1 MTLLARLA
9 APVARLFRRRGA
21 HTPVMLQF
29 EATECGAICLGIVL
43 AHFGRWVPQNELRE
57 ACGVTR
63 DGCSAGDIV
72 RAGRRYGLRVTGWRR
87 ELEDLDDIRLP
98 AILFWQ
104 FSHFVVLE
112 GVGRGRYYINDPAAG
127 HRTLSAEAVDYGFTG
142 VVLEVERTPDFRP
155 GTERSP
161 GLRLLWPWFAD
172 ARGPLAF
179 AAACGLLLLVPVL
192 STPILVT
199 LLVDHVLA
207 APQPP
212 PWAAVFV
219 GAAAVSAGLVY
230 LLSWLQHR
238 CLQRLN
244 ARLSIVQTDRFVR
257 RLFRLPVQFFLH
269 RLAGDL
275 MARSQAVGR
284 VAAQAA
290 VQLLGIAV
298 EIVVS
303 ACCLLLM
310 VFYDPLLAAV
320 VALLAAASVLLM
332 RVITRMRTE
341 QNWQLRGHQATL
353 SGLAVSGLRNI
364 DHLQATAA
372 EDDFFA
378 RWSGFQA
385 LELHARQHYAEL
397 GHAISALPALFSIL
411 GGAAVVGLGG
421 WRVIEGGMSVG
432 MLMGFYIV
440 AGNFL
445 RPVGRLV
452 QFADMFQ
459 VLEADLQ
466 RLHDVIDAD
475 EDPLL
480 TADAERARAPVVHL
494 GGRLR
499 LAGRLALRDVA
510 FGYRRGGTP
519 LIENFSLTLEP
530 GQRVAVVGSTGS
542 GKSTLV
548 LLVSGIYAPW
558 SGDVLLDGVPL
569 PDVPRDVLTNSMA
582 VVSQRPFLFAGTVR
596 ENLTLWNPTVPHGK
610 IVAAARDALMHDTI
624 RQRPGGYDS
633 LVEEGGRNFS
643 GGQRQRLEIAR
654 ALVRDP
660 SIMILDEATCALD
673 ALTEARVDDGLRRRG
688 CTCLI
693 VAHRLSTIRDCDRI
707 VVLDQGRQVQSGTH
721 EELMADEDGAYHRLV
736 QAH

>member
-1 MTLLARLA
+1 M
-9 APVARLFRRRGA
+9 
-21 HTPVMLQF
+21 
-29 EATECGAICLGIVL
+29 
-43 AHFGRWVPQNELRE
+43 
-57 ACGVTR
+57 
-63 DGCSAGDIV
+63 
-72 RAGRRYGLRVTGWRR
+72 
-87 ELEDLDDIRLP
+87 
-98 AILFWQ
+98 
-104 FSHFVVLE
+104 
-112 GVGRGRYYINDPAAG
+112 
-127 HRTLSAEAVDYGFTG
+127 
-142 VVLEVERTPDFRP
+142 
-155 GTERSP
+155 
-161 GLRLLWPWFAD
+161 
-172 ARGPLAF
+172 
-179 AAACGLLLLVPVL
+179 PVL
-192 STPILVT
+192 TTPILVT

-219 GAAAVSAGLVY
+219 GAAAGSAGLVY

-244 ARLSIVQTDRFVR
+244 VRLSIVQADRFVR

-320 VALLAAASVLLM
+320 VAVLAAVSVLLM
-332 RVITRMRTE
+332 RTISRMRTE
-341 QNWQLRGHQATL
+341 ESWQLRRQQAML
-353 SGLAVSGLRNI
+353 SGLAVTGLRNI

-372 EDDFFA
+372 EDDFYA

-385 LELHARQHYAEL
+385 LELQARQRYAEL
-397 GHAISALPALFSIL
+397 GHAISALPTLFSIL
-411 GGAAVVGLGG
+411 GGAAVIGLGG

-452 QFADMFQ
+452 QFADMLQ

-466 RLHDVIDAD
+466 RLHDVIDAT

-480 TADAERARAPVVHL
+480 TADTERVPAPVAHL

-499 LAGRLALRDVA
+499 LGGLA
-510 FGYRRGGTP
+510 
-519 LIENFSLTLEP
+519 LEP

-558 SGDVLLDGVPL
+558 SGDVLFDGVPL
-569 PDVPRDVLTNSMA
+569 SEVPRDVLTNSVA

-596 ENLTLWNPTVPHGK
+596 DNLTLWNPTVPHER

-624 RQRPGGYDS
+624 SGRPGGYDS

-660 SIMILDEATCALD
+660 SILVLDEATCALD
-673 ALTEARVDDGLRRRG
+673 ALSEARVDDALRRRG

-693 VAHRLSTIRDCDRI
+693 IAHRLSTIRDCDRI
-707 VVLDQGRQVQSGTH
+707 VVLDRGREVQSGTH
-721 EELMADEDGAYHRLV
+721 EELMADAGGTYHRLV
-736 QAH
+736 LAH

>member
-1 MTLLARLA
+1 MPLLARLA
-9 APVARLFRRRGA
+9 APARRLLRRRRVR
-21 HTPVMLQF
+21 TPVMLQF
-29 EATECGAICLGIVL
+29 EATECGAVCLGILL

-57 ACGVTR
+57 ACAVTR
-63 DGCSAGDIV
+63 DGCSASDIV
-72 RAGRRYGLRVTGWRR
+72 SAGRRYGLRVTGWRR
-87 ELEDLDDIRLP
+87 EPDELRKVRLP

-112 GVGRGRYYINDPAAG
+112 GVRRGRYYINDPAVG
-127 HRTLSAEAVDYGFTG
+127 HRTLSAEAFDFGFTG
-142 VVLEVERTPDFRP
+142 VVLLAEPTPDFRP
-155 GTERSP
+155 GTERRP
-161 GLRLLWPWFAD
+161 GLRLLWPWFAG

-298 EIVVS
+298 ELVVS

-320 VALLAAASVLLM
+320 VALLAALSVLLM
-332 RVITRMRTE
+332 RMLTRLRTE
-341 QNWQLRGHQATL
+341 QNWRLRGHQATL
-353 SGLAVSGLRNI
+353 SGLAVTGLRNI

-385 LELHARQHYAEL
+385 LELHSRQRYAEL
-397 GHAISALPALFSIL
+397 GHAISALPALFTIL

-421 WRVIEGGMSVG
+421 WRVIEGGMSIG

-466 RLHDVIDAD
+466 RLHDVIDAA

-480 TADAERARAPVVHL
+480 TADAERGRAPVVHL

-499 LAGRLALRDVA
+499 LAGRLALREVT
-510 FGYRRGGTP
+510 FGYRRHGTP
-519 LIENFSLTLEP
+519 LIENFSLDIEP

-548 LLVSGIYAPW
+548 LLVSGIHAPW
-558 SGDVLLDGVPL
+558 SGDVLLDGTPL

-596 ENLTLWNPTVPHGK
+596 ENLTLWNPTIPHGK
-610 IVAAARDALMHDTI
+610 VVAAARDALMDDTI

-633 LVEEGGRNFS
+633 PVEEGGRNFS

-660 SIMILDEATCALD
+660 SILVLDEATCALD
-673 ALTEARVDDGLRRRG
+673 TVSEALVDDALRRRG

-707 VVLDQGRQVQSGTH
+707 VVLDHGRQVQSGTH
-721 EELMADEDGAYHRLV
+721 EELMADEDGTYHRLV
-736 QAH
+736 LAQ

>member
-1 MTLLARLA
+1 MALLARLF
-9 APVARLFRRRGA
+9 APFPRLFRRGRVR
-21 HTPVMLQF
+21 TPVMLQF
-29 EATECGAICLGIVL
+29 EATECGAVCLGIVL
-43 AHFGRWVPQNELRE
+43 AHFGRWVPLQELRE

-63 DGCSAGDIV
+63 DGCSASDIV
-72 RAGRRYGLRVTGWRR
+72 RAGRRYGLRVTGWRQ
-87 ELEDLDDIRLP
+87 EPEDLRNVRLP
-98 AILFWQ
+98 AILFWE

-112 GVGRGRYYINDPAAG
+112 GVGRGRYHVNDPAVG
-127 HRTLSAEAVDYGFTG
+127 HRTLDADTLDRGFTG
-142 VVLEVERTPDFRP
+142 VALLVEPTPDFRP
-155 GTERSP
+155 GTERRP
-161 GLRLLWPWFAD
+161 GLRLLRPWFAG
-172 ARGPLAF
+172 ARAALAF

-192 STPILVT
+192 TTPILLT

-244 ARLSIVQTDRFVR
+244 VRLSIVQSDRFVR
-257 RLFRLPVQFFLH
+257 RLFRLPVQFFQH

-275 MARSQAVGR
+275 MARSQAVAR
-284 VAAQAA
+284 VAAQAS
-290 VQLLGIAV
+290 VQLLGVAV

-320 VALLAAASVLLM
+320 VAVLAAVSVLLT
-332 RVITRMRTE
+332 RAITRRRTE
-341 QNWQLRGHQATL
+341 QNWRLRGHQATL
-353 SGLAVSGLRNI
+353 SGLAVTGLRNI

-385 LELHARQHYAEL
+385 LELQARQRYAEL
-397 GHAISALPALFSIL
+397 GHAISALPTLFSIL
-411 GGAAVVGLGG
+411 GGAAVIGLGG
-421 WRVIEGGMSVG
+421 WRVIEGGMTVG

-466 RLHDVIDAD
+466 RLHDVIDAA

-480 TADAERARAPVVHL
+480 AADAEPAPRQLAHL

-499 LAGRLALRDVA
+499 LAGRLALRDVT
-510 FGYRRGGTP
+510 FGYRRTGTP
-519 LIENFSLTLEP
+519 LIEDFSLALEP

-548 LLVSGIYAPW
+548 LLLSGVYAPW
-558 SGDVLLDGVPL
+558 SGDVLFDGVPL
-569 PDVPRDVLTNSMA
+569 PEVPRDVLTNSVA

-596 ENLTLWNPTVPHGK
+596 DNLTLWNPTVPHDRL
-610 IVAAARDALMHDTI
+610 VAAARDALMHDTI
-624 RQRPGGYDS
+624 SARPGGYDS
-633 LVEEGGRNFS
+633 PVEEGGRNFS

-660 SIMILDEATCALD
+660 SILVLDEATCALD
-673 ALTEARVDDGLRRRG
+673 ALSEARVDDALRRRG

-707 VVLDQGRQVQSGTH
+707 VVLDHGREVQSGTH
-721 EELMADEDGAYHRLV
+721 DELMAAEGGAYHRLV
-736 QAH
+736 LAH

>member
-1 MTLLARLA
+1 MALLARLF
-9 APVARLFRRRGA
+9 APVSRLFRRRRL

-29 EATECGAICLGIVL
+29 EATECGAVCLGIVL
-43 AHFGRWVPQNELRE
+43 AHFGRWVPMQELRE

-63 DGCSAGDIV
+63 DGCSASDII
-72 RAGRRYGLRVTGWRR
+72 RAGRRYGLSITGWRQ
-87 ELEDLDDIRLP
+87 EPEDLRNLRMP
-98 AILFWQ
+98 AILFWE

-112 GVGRGRYYINDPAAG
+112 GVRRNRYYINDPGVG
-127 HRTLSAEAVDYGFTG
+127 HRTLSADALDRAFTG
-142 VVLEVERTPDFRP
+142 VALLVERAPDFR
-155 GTERSP
+155 TEGSRRP

-192 STPILVT
+192 TTPILVT

-219 GAAAVSAGLVY
+219 GAAAGSAGLVY

-244 ARLSIVQTDRFVR
+244 VRLSIVQADRFVR

-320 VALLAAASVLLM
+320 VAALAAASVLLM

-341 QNWQLRGHQATL
+341 ESWQLRRQQAML
-353 SGLAVSGLRNI
+353 SGLAVTGLRNI

-372 EDDFFA
+372 EDDFYA

-385 LELHARQHYAEL
+385 LELQARQRYAEL
-397 GHAISALPALFSIL
+397 GHAISALPTLFSIL
-411 GGAAVVGLGG
+411 GGAAVIGLGG

-452 QFADMFQ
+452 QFADMLQ

-466 RLHDVIDAD
+466 RLHDVIDAT

-480 TADAERARAPVVHL
+480 TADTERAPAPVAHL

-499 LAGRLALRDVA
+499 LAGRLALREVT
-510 FGYRRGGTP
+510 FGYRPTGTP
-519 LIENFSLTLEP
+519 LIEKFSLALEP

-558 SGDVLLDGVPL
+558 SGDVLFDGVPL
-569 PDVPRDVLTNSMA
+569 SEVPRDVLTNSVA

-596 ENLTLWNPTVPHGK
+596 DNLTLWNPTVPHER

-624 RQRPGGYDS
+624 SGRPGGYDS
-633 LVEEGGRNFS
+633 PVEEGGRNFS

-660 SIMILDEATCALD
+660 SILVLDEATCALD
-673 ALTEARVDDGLRRRG
+673 ALSEARVDDALRRRG

-693 VAHRLSTIRDCDRI
+693 IAHRLSTIRDCDRI
-707 VVLDQGRQVQSGTH
+707 VVLDRGRQVQSGTH
-721 EELMADEDGAYHRLV
+721 EELMADAGGAYHRLV
-736 QAH
+736 LAH

>member
-1 MTLLARLA
+1 MTLLARLV
-9 APVARLFRRRGA
+9 APVARLFRRRRVR
-21 HTPVMLQF
+21 TPVMLQF
-29 EATECGAICLGIVL
+29 EATECGAVCLGIVL

-87 ELEDLDDIRLP
+87 EPEDLRNLRLP

-112 GVGRGRYYINDPAAG
+112 RVGRGRYYINDPAVG
-127 HRTLSAEAVDYGFTG
+127 HRVLSAEALDYAFTG
-142 VVLEVERTPDFRP
+142 VVLAVERTPDFRT
-155 GTERSP
+155 GTERRP
-161 GLRLLWPWFAD
+161 GLRLLWPWFAG

-212 PWAAVFV
+212 PWAAVFI

-244 ARLSIVQTDRFVR
+244 IRLSIVQADRFVR

-290 VQLLGIAV
+290 VQLLGITV

-320 VALLAAASVLLM
+320 VAVLAAVSVLLM
-332 RVITRMRTE
+332 RMISRMRLE
-341 QNWQLRGHQATL
+341 ESWQLRRQQATL
-353 SGLAVSGLRNI
+353 SGLAVTGLRNI

-385 LELHARQHYAEL
+385 LELHARQRYAEL
-397 GHAISALPALFSIL
+397 GHAISSLPTLFSIL
-411 GGAAVVGLGG
+411 GGAAVIGLGG

-452 QFADMFQ
+452 QFADMLQ

-466 RLHDVIDAD
+466 RLHDVLDAT

-480 TADAERARAPVVHL
+480 TADTERASAPVAHL
-494 GGRLR
+494 RGRIR
-499 LAGRLALRDVA
+499 LAGRLALREVT
-510 FGYRRGGTP
+510 FGYRPTATP
-519 LIENFSLTLEP
+519 LIEKFSLALEP

-548 LLVSGIYAPW
+548 LLVGGIYAPW
-558 SGDVLLDGVPL
+558 SGDVLFDGVPL
-569 PDVPRDVLTNSMA
+569 SEVPRSVLTNSVA
-582 VVSQRPFLFAGTVR
+582 IVSQRPFLFAGTVR
-596 ENLTLWNPTVPHGK
+596 DNLTLWDATVPDDR
-610 IVAAARDALMHDTI
+610 IAAAARDALMHDTI
-624 RQRPGGYDS
+624 SERPGGYDS
-633 LVEEGGRNFS
+633 RVEEGGRNFS

-660 SIMILDEATCALD
+660 SILVLDEATCALD
-673 ALTEARVDDGLRRRG
+673 ALTEARVDDALRRRG

-693 VAHRLSTIRDCDRI
+693 IAHRLSTIRDCDRI
-707 VVLDQGRQVQSGTH
+707 VVLDHGRQVQSGTH
-721 EELMADEDGAYHRLV
+721 DELMADADGAYHRLV
-736 QAH
+736 LAH